1 MGRKYNNPPLIEALC
16 EFQFIPTE
24 PYDST
29 IPGLFY
35 TQIKGDFPEK
45 QEQSGIGFTVQG
57 SDTGIEQKIT
67 RIPSRVQFLNKD
79 KTKLVQL
86 APDLLVINCL
96 KPYPSWEEFKPI
108 IVKNMDIY
116 REIAKPKGFR
126 RIGLRYINV
135 FEFDSLNIELKDYFC
150 YYPLVPQGFPNQLD
164 AFLCRT
170 ELPYQEER
178 LILTLATIMPENP
191 NQLSI
196 TLDLDYVMNIP
207 ERIYF
212 NDVSEWLDKAH
223 ERVENAFEAC
233 ITDKLRKKFEEAGN
247 ANSSNQ

>member
-1 MGRKYNNPPLIEALC
+1 MGRKYKNPPLIEALC

-24 PYDST
+24 PYDLT

-35 TQIKGDFPEK
+35 TRIREDFPEK

-67 RIPSRVQFLNKD
+67 PIPSRVQFFNRD
-79 KTKLVQL
+79 KTRLVQL
-86 APDLLVINCL
+86 APDLLVVNCL

-108 IVKNMDIY
+108 IVQNMDIY

-135 FEFDSLNIELKDYFC
+135 FEFDRLNIELPDYFS
-150 YYPLVPQGFPNQLD
+150 YYPLVPEGFPKQLD

-170 ELPYQEER
+170 ELPYQDER
-178 LILTLATIMPENP
+178 LILTLATIMSEKPDH
-191 NQLSI
+191 LSI
-196 TLDLDYVMNIP
+196 TLDLDYFMNIP
-207 ERIYF
+207 ENIKF
-212 NDVSEWLDKAH
+212 DVVPSWLDKAH
-223 ERVENAFEAC
+223 ERVEATFEAC
-233 ITDKLRKKFEEAGN
+233 IKDELRRNFEEVRNGN
-247 ANSSNQ
+247 DSF